1 MKVLG
6 IAMIVVSLILL
17 IVVAVY
23 WHKINKED

>member
-6 IAMIVVSLILL
+6 IAMIVVSLVLL

-23 WHKINKED
+23 WNKVNKED